1 MFGTLRL
8 LLAVMVALSHAG
20 VSLRGYHLG
29 VPAVVVFLLLSG
41 YVVAAMLYPRQPLHR
56 FYAERALRLLPPY
69 YAAFA
74 LGVACWLA
82 GVASPFLQGAT
93 QPVLWLAALLVAPLN
108 YATLWPVL
116 DTFTPV
122 PPAWSLG
129 LELQFYLLAPWLLAR
144 PVRVLAAAGVTWLIG
159 SLAQLG
165 VLPSDAW
172 GYRLLAGNL
181 YIFLSGSLLWHLRHT
196 SAFSQRTVQVLWT
209 AVLAVA
215 ATAGLLGRWGQPF
228 VLEVTVGYLIGIPL
242 VALLGALPRRSWDD
256 RMADLAYPLFL
267 VHFAALW
274 ALQMAGL
281 QPGPQA
287 PRAMAAYIGLA
298 LLAALVLHW
307 VAQRPVVQWRR
318 RLRQAPAP
326 TIISPAAQ
334 R

>member
-8 LLAVMVALSHAG
+8 LLAAMVALSHAG

-41 YVVAAMLYPRQPLHR
+41 YVVAAMLHPQPPLHR
-56 FYAERALRLLPPY
+56 FWAERALRLLPPY
-69 YAAFA
+69 CAAFA

-82 GVASPFLQGAT
+82 GVASPFLDGAA
-93 QPVLWLAALLVAPLN
+93 QPLLWLAALLIVPLN
-108 YATLWPVL
+108 YATLWPAL
-116 DTFTPV
+116 DSFTPV

-144 PVRVLAAAGVTWLIG
+144 PGRMLAAAALTLLVG

-181 YIFLSGSLLWHLRHT
+181 YIFLSGALLWHLRHT
-196 SAFSQRTVQVLWT
+196 QAFSLRAVLVQWAT
-209 AVLAVA
+209 VLAVA
-215 ATAGLLGRWGQPF
+215 LAAGALGRWGQPF
-228 VLEVTVGYLIGIPL
+228 VLEVAAGYLIGVPL
-242 VALLGALPRRSWDD
+242 VALLGALPRRLWDD

-287 PRAMAAYIGLA
+287 PRALAAYIGLA
-298 LLAALVLHW
+298 LLAALALHW

-318 RLRQAPAP
+318 RLRQTAAP
-326 TIISPAAQ
+326 TMVSSAA